1 MTDNTRSC
9 SYYCDHLDCI
19 KSQRDELR
27 DKYVLPVSTDR
38 PVPTDA
44 QLKELH
50 TRLGGRPLVPTY
62 NEQKVKP

>member
-1 MTDNTRSC
+1 MTDNIHSC
-9 SYYCDHLDCI
+9 GYHCSVPACVM
-19 KSQRDELR
+19 SQRDALR

-44 QLKELH
+44 QLQELH

-62 NEQKVKP
+62 NERKVKP